1 MSQPVL
7 NARTRHTRGKGA
19 ARKLRSSKQI
29 PAIFYGPGSEPIMLA
44 VDYPELERIIKRAT
58 SENIIL
64 DLKVQSDSG
73 TQSKR
78 AILKDLQVNPTKDTY
93 LHADFY
99 EISMDKAITVD
110 VSIHLINTP
119 VGVTKGG
126 FLQHVRREL
135 TISCLPDK
143 IIDALEL
150 DVAGLDMGD
159 SLHIRDIPLPE
170 GITTEEE
177 GHLTVAVVT
186 APAAMREEVEEEEVA
201 LEAEAEGETAEE

>member
-1 MSQPVL
+1 
-7 NARTRHTRGKGA
+7 
-19 ARKLRSSKQI
+19 
-29 PAIFYGPGSEPIMLA
+29 MLA

-201 LEAEAEGETAEE
+201 VEAEAEGESAEE